1 MGSSRRIT
9 YALVGL
15 VVLVLVGWFT
25 QSQLTGDEPPPAT
38 GMQERA
44 LSELPAEAA
53 DTWQL
58 IERGGPFPHPED
70 DGQVFGNR
78 EGLLPDQDRGY
89 YHEYT
94 VETPGSDDRGA
105 RRLVTGE
112 ADEVYYTA
120 DHYASF
126 VKVDVTR

>member
-9 YALVGL
+9 VALIGL
-15 VVLVLVGWFT
+15 VVLVLAGWFV
-25 QSQLTGDEPPPAT
+25 QSRLTDEPRQPP
-38 GMQERA
+38 G
-44 LSELPAEAA
+44 LSERTLTDLPSAAA
-53 DTWQL
+53 DTWRL
-58 IERGGPFPHPED
+58 IERGGPFPYPED
-70 DGQVFGNR
+70 DGKVFGNR

-112 ADEVYYTA
+112 ADEVYYTG
-120 DHYASF
+120 DHYESF
-126 VKVDVTR
+126 VRVDVTR